1 MGTIESG
8 ESLMVIE
15 CPLCKTFVDT
25 ANLTPI
31 PSSGGGRTCPNCNGA
46 VRYTQPY
53 RVLRVAASAVI
64 AAGIVRVAGVRN
76 LPTFCITTLI
86 LWVPVSLFLNAYLIH
101 YIPLVLV
108 PWKPRLHTKTIY
120 ESANERNATIEL
132 FDNKKER

>member
-1 MGTIESG
+1 
-8 ESLMVIE
+8 MVIE

-108 PWKPRLHTKTIY
+108 PWKQRLHTKTIY